1 MPNSPIIVALIAF
14 SVLSCIFAF
23 IRGAEPE
30 RIGAG
35 VIFANLLLT
44 LGGQAF
50 IPEPETAFSVAQLT
64 LDAVTALALLV
75 LAVRYASL
83 WLGAVMMLYALQF
96 ALHAFYSVTERP
108 RDMLHAIV
116 NNVDFFAVSLCL
128 VIGTAASWRRRV
140 RAASRPASA

>member
-1 MPNSPIIVALIAF
+1 MPNSPIIIALIAF
-14 SVLSCIFAF
+14 SVLSCAFAF
-23 IRGAEPE
+23 FRGATPE

-44 LGGQAF
+44 LGGQM
-50 IPEPETAFSVAQLT
+50 IVSKSIFSVAQLT

-96 ALHAFYSVTERP
+96 ALHAFYSVTLRP
-108 RDMLHAIV
+108 RDLLHTVI
-116 NNVDFFAVSLCL
+116 NNVDFFAISLCL
-128 VIGTAASWRRRV
+128 VIGTAVSWGRRT
-140 RAASRPASA
+140 RALARAPA

>member
-1 MPNSPIIVALIAF
+1 MPNSPIIIALIAF
-14 SVLSCIFAF
+14 SVLSCVFAF
-23 IRGAEPE
+23 LRGAEPE

-44 LGGQAF
+44 LGGQM
-50 IPEPETAFSVAQLT
+50 IVSKSIFSVAQLT

-96 ALHAFYSVTERP
+96 ALHAFYSVTLRS
-108 RDMLHAIV
+108 RDLLHTVV
-116 NNVDFFAVSLCL
+116 NNLDFFAVSLCL
-128 VIGTAASWRRRV
+128 MIGTAVSWRRRT
-140 RAASRPASA
+140 RALGHASA

>member
-14 SVLSCIFAF
+14 SVLSCVFAF
-23 IRGAEPE
+23 LRGDEPE

-50 IPEPETAFSVAQLT
+50 ISESVFSIAQLT

-108 RDMLHAIV
+108 RDLLHAMV
-116 NNVDFFAVSLCL
+116 NNLDFFAISLCL
-128 VIGTAASWRRRV
+128 VIGTAVSWRRRARAAP
-140 RAASRPASA
+140 RAASA